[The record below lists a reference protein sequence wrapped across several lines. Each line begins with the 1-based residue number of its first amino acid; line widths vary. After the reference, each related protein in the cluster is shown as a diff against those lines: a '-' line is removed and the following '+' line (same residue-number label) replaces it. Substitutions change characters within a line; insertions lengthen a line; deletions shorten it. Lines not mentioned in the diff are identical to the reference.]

1 MDFILPLNPGQQ
13 VIAAMISAFAVLIVG
28 MLSFIGG
35 RGSVSAQLQA
45 QLNSS
50 FKNFTDVLNADLAG
64 TRADLANERMQRI
77 LMEGRLREL
86 QQYVESLEMFLRSKG
101 FDVPEH
107 MIPNMTVLPPKSSG
121 IDVGPVEYPS
131 KEEQDGA

>member
-1 MDFILPLNPGQQ
+1 MEPLFNLTSGQQ
-13 VIAAMISAFAVLIVG
+13 VLAAMISAMAVIIVG

-45 QLNSS
+45 QLNGS

-77 LMEGRLREL
+77 LMEGKLREL
-86 QQYVESLEMFLRSKG
+86 QQYVESLEVFLRSKG
-101 FDVPEH
+101 FD
-107 MIPNMTVLPPKSSG
+107 IPAHVIPSMTVLPPQASAN
-121 IDVGPVEYPS
+121 VGPVDFPGSTEH
-131 KEEQDGA
+131 GA